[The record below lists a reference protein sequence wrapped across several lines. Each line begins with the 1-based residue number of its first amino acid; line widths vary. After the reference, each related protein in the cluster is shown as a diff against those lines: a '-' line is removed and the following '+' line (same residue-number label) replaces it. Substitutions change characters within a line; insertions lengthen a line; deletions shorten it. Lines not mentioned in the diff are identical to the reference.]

1 MNKMY
6 FSILTVTVSLMF
18 VFTTA
23 GRSAAAKLDESNIHI
38 SQSVNEGKV
47 SGAKITV
54 DTSNGGPEIVRMQ
67 ADYPPDTVIQVEAS
81 LTVKEGSYK
90 VELLNKGKASLVL
103 TAKDGKVAK
112 GKGKMSAIANGDVE
126 YRVTSK
132 NAKKAYLELSLKAVA
147 NASQAEKQ

>member
-1 MNKMY
+1 MY
-6 FSILTVTVSLMF
+6 FSILTVTVSLMS

-23 GRSAAAKLDESNIHI
+23 GWIAAAPLKESNIHI
-38 SQSVNEGKV
+38 SQSVDEGKV
-47 SGAKITV
+47 SAAKITV
-54 DTSNGGPEIVRMQ
+54 DSSNGGPEIVRMQ

-103 TAKDGKVAK
+103 AAKDGKVVK

-126 YRVTSK
+126 YRVTAK
-132 NAKKAYLELSLKAVA
+132 NAKKAYLELALKAVA
-147 NASQAEKQ
+147 NTSQAEKR